1 MRRYLHYLTISLWLL
16 LLWACTEKANEQE
29 SKPKEDTEA
38 LSKQELVLQRAEEAL
53 EAKKKEKPVSFP
65 KPQIGKVKE
74 FFQRYGAEN
83 KETKVRLKTRL
94 GDIDIRLYE
103 ETPLHR
109 ANFIYN
115 IKNDLY
121 YRTIFYRVVPKF
133 MVQGGNS
140 DNDRTL
146 EKREHAGSYYIP
158 NETQPGLIH
167 KRGAVAMAMMYDDN
181 PDFKSSQYSFYIVIG
196 KTISEEGL
204 DAVEEEYG
212 IRISA
217 QDRAIYKEV
226 GGTPHLDG
234 KHTVFGK
241 VINGMD
247 VVEAIA
253 AEDRDSGDW
262 PITDVIIDYEILE

>member
-1 MRRYLHYLTISLWLL
+1 LIVIGTACSTPNESNNPEHSTPSEPLT
-16 LLWACTEKANEQE
+16 
-29 SKPKEDTEA
+29 
-38 LSKQELVLQRAEEAL
+38 KQELALKRAAEAI

-74 FFQRYGAEN
+74 FFQRYGSEN
-83 KETKVRLKTRL
+83 QETNVRLKTRL
-94 GDIDIRLYE
+94 GNIDIRLYE

-121 YRTIFYRVVPKF
+121 YRTIFYRVIPAF

-158 NETQPGLIH
+158 NETQEGLIH

-181 PDFKSSQYSFYIVIG
+181 PDLKSSQYSFYIVIG
-196 KTISEEGL
+196 KPISEAGL

-212 IRISA
+212 ITIPE
-217 QDRAIYKEV
+217 QDRDIYKAV
-226 GGTPHLDG
+226 GGTPHLDM
-234 KHTVFGK
+234 KHTVFGE
-241 VINGMD
+241 VTQGMD

-253 AEDRDSGDW
+253 AEDRDTGDW
-262 PITDVIIDYEILE
+262 PITDVIIDYEILD